1 MNETIMT
8 GLEIMG
14 YGMAGIF
21 VAVGIIMIFVWG
33 LQWIDKAGKK
43 EETE

>member
-1 MNETIMT
+1 MNEAIMK

-21 VAVGIIMIFVWG
+21 VAVGIIMVFVWG
-33 LQWIDKAGKK
+33 LGLLDKVSKK
-43 EETE
+43 EEKE